1 MFVVRFFC
9 SGKESFWGE
18 RERERE
24 KLEKKTRWSRRLFIG
39 VEQVSFTGKFPP
51 FRFKDVILV
60 HAEYASLHF
69 FERLLFFLQIVVFL
83 NLNRLKHF

>member
-1 MFVVRFFC
+1 MFVVRFLC

-51 FRFKDVILV
+51 FRF
-60 HAEYASLHF
+60 
-69 FERLLFFLQIVVFL
+69 FERLLFFLQIVFSFKSEPFKTLL
-83 NLNRLKHF
+83 NALS